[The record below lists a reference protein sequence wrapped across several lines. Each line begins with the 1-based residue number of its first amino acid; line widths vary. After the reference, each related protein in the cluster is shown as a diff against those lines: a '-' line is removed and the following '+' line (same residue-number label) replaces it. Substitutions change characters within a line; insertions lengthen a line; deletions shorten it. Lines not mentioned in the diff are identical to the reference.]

1 MKIFEV
7 AEVKKKAAFALGRLN
22 PATIGHELLVDAIK
36 IIPGDSFLFLTD
48 RAPKLPNDPLTPKEK
63 LDWAR
68 KSFDGIAIGL
78 AKTVLTAADRLYKM
92 GYTEVTFLEGEPK
105 LLKLL
110 QDYNGVEKPMHNYN
124 FDKINYK
131 QLTRDP
137 EAAGATAM
145 SGTKLRGYVTNNDLN
160 GFKSGVTQLAQS
172 YADEMFKKLQ
182 SAMGVDSVDSP
193 EPEFSDAAKKGMA
206 DFKAKQERAKQK
218 KYAKAGLDQYGRS
231 KQNTFG
237 YGSYGAKQ
245 FADSIEESSRSR
257 AKQACRRKGGVIN
270 SLGQCIMP
278 KVKEE
283 KLNEVLPAALIVPIA
298 LVSLAITLYG
308 TVNKIMD
315 SAEKAEALIKDSE
328 AIKTAVANNEETFYS
343 NMFGGKVKIV
353 NGEVVP
359 LERNK
364 EVN

>member
-36 IIPGDSFLFLTD
+36 TVPGDSFLFLTD
-48 RAPKLPNDPLTPKEK
+48 RAPKLPNDPLTSKEK
-63 LDWAR
+63 LEWAR
-68 KSFDGIAIGL
+68 VSFNGIAIGL

-92 GYTEVTFLEGEPK
+92 GYTDVTFLEGEPK

-110 QDYNGVEKPMHNYN
+110 QDYNGIEKPMHNYN

-145 SGTKLRGYVTNNDLN
+145 SGTKLRSYVTNNDLD
-160 GFKSGVTQLAQS
+160 GFKSGATQLAQP
-172 YADEMFKKLQ
+172 YAEVMFKKLQ
-182 SAMGVDSVDSP
+182 SAMGVEQP

-218 KYAKAGLDQYGRS
+218 RFAKAGLDQYGR
-231 KQNTFG
+231 KKPNTFG
-237 YGSYGAKQ
+237 YGSYGSKQ
-245 FADSIEESSRSR
+245 FADSIEESE
-257 AKQACRRKGGVIN
+257 Q
-270 SLGQCIMP
+270 
-278 KVKEE
+278 
-283 KLNEVLPAALIVPIA
+283 LNEVFPALLIVPIA
-298 LVSLAITLYG
+298 LVSLAITVYG
-308 TVNKIMD
+308 SISTIIN
-315 SAEKAEALIKDSE
+315 SAEKAKTVLQDSKALRAAMAAGDS
-328 AIKTAVANNEETFYS
+328 TFYS

>member
-36 IIPGDSFLFLTD
+36 TVPGDSFLFLTD
-48 RAPKLPNDPLTPKEK
+48 RAPKLPNDPLTSKEK
-63 LDWAR
+63 LEWAR
-68 KSFDGIAIGL
+68 VSFNGIAIGL

-110 QDYNGVEKPMHNYN
+110 QDYNGIEKPMHNYN

-145 SGTKLRGYVTNNDLN
+145 SGTKLRSYVTNNNLK
-160 GFKSGVTQLAQS
+160 GFKSGVTQLAQPH
-172 YADEMFKKLQ
+172 ADEMFKKLQ
-182 SAMGVDSVDSP
+182 GAMGVDSVDSP

-231 KQNTFG
+231 KPNTFG
-237 YGSYGAKQ
+237 YGSYGSKQ
-245 FADSIEESSRSR
+245 FADSIEESE
-257 AKQACRRKGGVIN
+257 Q
-270 SLGQCIMP
+270 
-278 KVKEE
+278 
-283 KLNEVLPAALIVPIA
+283 LNEVFPALLIVPIA
-298 LVSLAITLYG
+298 LVSLAITVYG
-308 TVNKIMD
+308 SISTIIS
-315 SAEKAEALIKDSE
+315 SAEKSKTVLQDSKALRAAMAAGDS
-328 AIKTAVANNEETFYS
+328 TFYS

>member
-1 MKIFEV
+1 MKIYEV
-7 AEVKKKAAFALGRLN
+7 TQKPAAFALGRLN
-22 PATIGHELLVDAIK
+22 PATIGHELLVNAIK
-36 IIPGDSFLFLTD
+36 AAPGDSFLFLTD
-48 RAPKLPNDPLTPKEK
+48 RAPKLPDNPLTSEEK

-68 KSFDGIAIGL
+68 KSFDGIAVGL

-92 GYTEVTFLEGEPK
+92 GYKEVTFLEGEPK
-105 LLKLL
+105 LLKIL

-145 SGTKLRGYVTNNDLN
+145 SGTKLRSYVTNNDLD
-160 GFKSGVTQLAQS
+160 GFKSGATQLAQP
-172 YADEMFKKLQ
+172 YAEVMFKKLQ
-182 SAMGVDSVDSP
+182 SAMGVEQP

-218 KYAKAGLDQYGRS
+218 KFAKAGLDQYGR
-231 KQNTFG
+231 KKPNTFG
-237 YGSYGAKQ
+237 YGSYGSKQ
-245 FADSIEESSRSR
+245 FADSIEESE
-257 AKQACRRKGGVIN
+257 Q
-270 SLGQCIMP
+270 
-278 KVKEE
+278 
-283 KLNEVLPAALIVPIA
+283 LNEVLPALLIVPIA
-298 LVSLAITLYG
+298 LVSLAITVYG
-308 TVNKIMD
+308 SISTIIN
-315 SAEKAEALIKDSE
+315 SAEKAKTVLQDSKALRAAMAAGDS
-328 AIKTAVANNEETFYS
+328 TFYS